1 MSVVTPHQTDL
12 TTSCK
17 FKRDPRLR
25 RALHLLLNPFFGC
38 GRYHVVGGMRIGVP
52 PMTVIGS
59 GLCLLNQ
66 ASANEC
72 SRFGD
77 W

>member
-25 RALHLLLNPFFGC
+25 RALHLLLNLKIDLTPFLRSLDGWPYRPAGALFC
-38 GRYHVVGGMRIGVP
+38 SHYCAN
-52 PMTVIGS
+52 S
-59 GLCLLNQ
+59 FCLHT
-66 ASANEC
+66 
-72 SRFGD
+72 
-77 W
+77 

>member
-25 RALHLLLNPFFGC
+25 RALHLLLNRTFITGSWSFPKPSD
-38 GRYHVVGGMRIGVP
+38 RMQSGM
-52 PMTVIGS
+52 
-59 GLCLLNQ
+59 GLI
-66 ASANEC
+66 
-72 SRFGD
+72 
-77 W
+77 